1 MTSTSKL
8 LSITP
13 RLKIQRVPKA
23 NLHGHSLNQ
32 KTLIRERHCWLRVKN
47 VEYVCY
53 QIRPF
58 LHKLSSGLYKTRLK
72 YIKNQTSLKL
82 SLCVSFR
89 AMHQIMN
96 SIANLIKVDLRFI
109 YTILSYIVSY
119 IPELESELI
128 MMWKLLNG
136 KVSHLHLI
144 AL

>member
-72 YIKNQTSLKL
+72 CIKKQTSSKL

-89 AMHQIMN
+89 AMHQIIS
-96 SIANLIKVDLRFI
+96 SIANLINVDLRFSLVWNGI
-109 YTILSYIVSY
+109 EVDIEYN
-119 IPELESELI
+119 ESVY
-128 MMWKLLNG
+128 LNSFACYLYG
-136 KVSHLHLI
+136 
-144 AL
+144 

>member
-1 MTSTSKL
+1 MTSTSKS

-23 NLHGHSLNQ
+23 NLHGHSLNR

-72 YIKNQTSLKL
+72 CIKKQTSSKL
-82 SLCVSFR
+82 SLCIYFR
-89 AMHQIMN
+89 GIYQII
-96 SIANLIKVDLRFI
+96 SSVANLIEVEIRF
-109 YTILSYIVSY
+109 TILSYIISDIY
-119 IPELESELI
+119 ELESELI
-128 MMWKLLNG
+128 RMRK
-136 KVSHLHLI
+136 
-144 AL
+144 